1 MNALPLRVRITAL
14 VVIAATAIVALVFGL
29 GGVSSVEDSIAVETF
44 ESSSDA
50 LAEANGSL
58 LNYGDGLKDRI
69 RIWSEERASDPFD
82 RWEESEGINVMVLDQ
97 DGRPTT
103 LILGEQVSISKTFQC
118 RATSGTIVCVG
129 GGDAANQV
137 PEWGRLAVEE
147 RAEFIGEGVPGVVHG
162 FLVES
167 ASGEPHLVRLET
179 DIFAATDVDV
189 SSGFEE
195 LAVVLLVLLLLAL
208 GAITWF
214 SLGRAL
220 SPVGSMI
227 AQVDQIGAES
237 LHQRVPVPAAKDEL
251 QRLATTMN
259 RMLDRL
265 QRSSESQR
273 QFISDASHE
282 LRSPITATGATLEV
296 ARANPDTADWQQ
308 VASVVEEENDR
319 LAALVDDLL
328 ILARLDEDRTQPLTD
343 VIDLEELC
351 LAEAERTHPVD
362 VSVRVVAPA
371 RITGNLAT
379 VTRAIRN
386 LVDNAAAHA
395 SSSVQI
401 EVDGSGTSTS
411 DNSAVGRFAV
421 VRINDDGPGIPPDQS
436 ERIFERF
443 VRIDESRNRADGG
456 GAGLGLAIARGI
468 AETHAGTVS
477 LDSTSSSGSS
487 FSLRLPL

>member
-1 MNALPLRVRITAL
+1 MNALPLRARITAL
-14 VVIAATAIVALVFGL
+14 VVIAATAIVVLVIGL
-29 GGVSSVEDSIAVETF
+29 GGISSVEESIASGTL
-44 ESSSDA
+44 ESSSNALNEADA
-50 LAEANGSL
+50 IVTDH
-58 LNYGDGLKDRI
+58 GDQLKNRI
-69 RIWSEERASDPFD
+69 QNWAAVEGAGPFE
-82 RWEESEGINVMVLDQ
+82 RWEEPASLNVAVLDRQ
-97 DGRPTT
+97 GRSTT
-103 LILGEQVSISKTFQC
+103 LLVGEQVSISGTFRC
-118 RATSGTIVCVG
+118 RVTSGTISCVSSGDG
-129 GGDAANQV
+129 GKEV
-137 PEWGRLAVEE
+137 PEWSRLAVEE
-147 RAEFIGEGVPGVVHG
+147 RAEFMGEGVPGVVHG

-167 ASGEPHLVRLET
+167 AGRDPVLVRLET
-179 DIFAATDVDV
+179 DVLSFEEVDV
-189 SSGFEE
+189 SSGFGD

-251 QRLATTMN
+251 QQLATTMN

-265 QRSSESQR
+265 QRASESQH

-296 ARANPDTADWQQ
+296 ARANPESADWQQ

-343 VIDLEELC
+343 VIDLEELL

-395 SSSVQI
+395 STAVQI
-401 EVDGSGTSTS
+401 EVDGSGN
-411 DNSAVGRFAV
+411 DAVGPFAV
-421 VRINDDGPGIPPDQS
+421 IRIHDDGAGIPPDQS

-468 AETHAGTVS
+468 ADTHGGTVS
-477 LDSTSSSGSS
+477 LDSTSTSGSS